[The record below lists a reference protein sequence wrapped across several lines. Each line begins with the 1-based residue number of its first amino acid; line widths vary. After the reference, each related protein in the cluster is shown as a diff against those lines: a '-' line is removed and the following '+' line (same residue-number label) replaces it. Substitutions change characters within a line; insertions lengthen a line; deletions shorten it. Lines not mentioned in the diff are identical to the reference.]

1 MASTNK
7 TVNYELSQFE
17 GTDKPSWEA
26 DYNADMLSIDTNLKA
41 VSDVADGASGSVST
55 LADRVTTAEG
65 NISTN
70 ANDIDALEARADA
83 LESGETIA
91 DGRLDALEAEQLI
104 QNTAIEGNTQL
115 GYNLARPYDS
125 ASTYAVGAYVL
136 FQNTLYK
143 CTTAVTLGEAF
154 DPSKW
159 LAIKATDEIAA
170 GGYTLPTASASTLGG
185 VKVGSNLSIDQDG
198 ALSGSA
204 PYVLPDASTSTK
216 GGVLIGQGLSNTVT
230 YPYDYNGALYVNN
243 MMHTIS
249 GDVDLGE
256 PTLYVGDSG
265 TTSGGTLGSR
275 SVYTQLGT
283 IGNLALIH
291 WRFSA
296 NFTLTNTGFNVY
308 RLYLPIT
315 FSNNSIYEPDDFVP
329 FPIHSIAYSMAT
341 NRQHI
346 VYLEHAR
353 IIEENNEKKL
363 YFFFRCET
371 PTQTPYLTFN
381 ALFLFYR
388 GGMLY
393 ENR

>member
-154 DPSKW
+154 DPTKW
-159 LAIKATDEIAA
+159 LAIKATDEIAGA
-170 GGYTLPTASASTLGG
+170 GASNYVAFGDETGAKLADITSLEIKHWPYNTTTSPT
-185 VKVGSNLSIDQDG
+185 
-198 ALSGSA
+198 
-204 PYVLPDASTSTK
+204 
-216 GGVLIGQGLSNTVT
+216 TVT
-230 YPYDYNGALYVNN
+230 P
-243 MMHTIS
+243 TI
-249 GDVDLGE
+249 
-256 PTLYVGDSG
+256 TN
-265 TTSGGTLGSR
+265 TTSYFRG
-275 SVYTQLGT
+275 YE
-283 IGNLALIH
+283 IGDLVIFVIIN
-291 WRFSA
+291 
-296 NFTLTNTGFNVY
+296 N
-308 RLYLPIT
+308 IT
-315 FSNNSIYEPDDFVP
+315 FSNYFTLTANEWSHFVLRFSINQSHSKYSYLNSLTNVRELQNFAQVGNYTYDGTYNFWNNADNIGCDATVSTTAGTISQITSRAWF
-329 FPIHSIAYSMAT
+329 IA
-341 NRQHI
+341 Q
-346 VYLEHAR
+346 
-353 IIEENNEKKL
+353 K
-363 YFFFRCET
+363 
-371 PTQTPYLTFN
+371 
-381 ALFLFYR
+381 
-388 GGMLY
+388 
-393 ENR
+393 

>member
-26 DYNADMLSIDTNLKA
+26 DYNADMLAIDTNLKA
-41 VSDVADGASGSVST
+41 VSDVADGASGSLST

-143 CTTAVTLGEAF
+143 CITAVSTGEAF
-154 DPSKW
+154 DPNKW

-185 VKVGSNLSIDQDG
+185 VKIGSGLSIDPVTGILSAAGGSNTEISYFDNSNNPFTIGTCQVSSRVINTTTTNTTTSTNTTITLQEGVYIKNGNIRILKGSLQLAFDPVT
-198 ALSGSA
+198 LNSGS
-204 PYVLPDASTSTK
+204 YSIDYFLQLTSTNFDLPYIPISLNGRVCDGDHNIMYVANNAMRLTLQK
-216 GGVLIGQGLSNTVT
+216 NDVVAYPINTT
-230 YPYDYNGALYVNN
+230 
-243 MMHTIS
+243 TIS
-249 GDVDLGE
+249 
-256 PTLYVGDSG
+256 
-265 TTSGGTLGSR
+265 TTTIAFCFI
-275 SVYTQLGT
+275 YTV
-283 IGNLALIH
+283 
-291 WRFSA
+291 S
-296 NFTLTNTGFNVY
+296 
-308 RLYLPIT
+308 
-315 FSNNSIYEPDDFVP
+315 
-329 FPIHSIAYSMAT
+329 
-341 NRQHI
+341 
-346 VYLEHAR
+346 
-353 IIEENNEKKL
+353 
-363 YFFFRCET
+363 
-371 PTQTPYLTFN
+371 
-381 ALFLFYR
+381 
-388 GGMLY
+388 
-393 ENR
+393 